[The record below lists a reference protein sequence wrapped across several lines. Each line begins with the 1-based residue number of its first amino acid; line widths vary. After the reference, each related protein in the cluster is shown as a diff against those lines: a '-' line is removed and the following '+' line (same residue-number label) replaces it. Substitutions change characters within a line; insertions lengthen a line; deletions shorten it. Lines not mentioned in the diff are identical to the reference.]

1 VTEALAVEVR
11 GLVKRFGGQ
20 VTAVDAL
27 DLSVRPGEIYGLLG
41 PNGAGKT
48 TTLRMLLGLVR
59 PTAGLI
65 RILGAPP
72 GSPAGLSR
80 VGSMGETAFYPF
92 LSGRDNLRA
101 AARRRSVSDARV
113 DAVLETAGLA
123 ARGRDRVA
131 GYSLGMKQRLG
142 VAMALLKDP
151 ELLILDEPSNGLDPV
166 GQLEMQRLIRDLG
179 TGGRT
184 ILLSSHDMREVEELC
199 GRVAVIGGGRM
210 LFEGTPGQLR
220 GQARLWVRAEPADRA
235 AAVIAGLSG
244 LEGAERAG
252 ELLSLALRDQ
262 GSDQGSDQG
271 PDDQGRSQ
279 AAAVNRR
286 LVEAGLEVSEV
297 RTERRP
303 LRDVFVELTGG
314 RTGGADS
321 LRRPATRRLRRSRP
335 GPSGRGPGAGG

>member
-1 VTEALAVEVR
+1 LAVEVR

-65 RILGAPP
+65 RVLGAPP
-72 GSPAGLSR
+72 GDPAGLSR

-101 AARRRSVSDARV
+101 AARRRGVSDARV
-113 DAVLETAGLA
+113 DAVLGTAGLA

-179 TGGRT
+179 AGGRT

-244 LEGAERAG
+244 LAGAERAG
-252 ELLSLALRDQ
+252 ELLSLALHDQ
-262 GSDQGSDQG
+262 G
-271 PDDQGRSQ
+271 QGRSQ

-321 LRRPATRRLRRSRP
+321 VRRPATRRLRRSRP
-335 GPSGRGPGAGG
+335 GPSGRAPGAGG

>member
-1 VTEALAVEVR
+1 MTDALAVEVR

-59 PTAGLI
+59 PTEGLI
-65 RILGAPP
+65 RVLGAPP
-72 GSPAGLSR
+72 GDPAGLSR

-101 AARRRSVSDARV
+101 AARRRGVSDARV

-123 ARGRDRVA
+123 LRGRDRVA

-235 AAVIAGLSG
+235 VAVIAGLSG

-262 GSDQGSDQG
+262 G
-271 PDDQGRSQ
+271 PDDQGRGQ

-321 LRRPATRRLRRSRP
+321 VRRPATRRLRRSRP
-335 GPSGRGPGAGG
+335 GPSGRAPGAGG

>member
-1 VTEALAVEVR
+1 MTDALAVEVR
-11 GLVKRFGGQ
+11 GLVKRFGDR
-20 VTAVDAL
+20 VTAVDGL
-27 DLSVRPGEIYGLLG
+27 DLSVRPGQIYGLLG

-48 TTLRMLLGLVR
+48 TTLRILLGLVR
-59 PTAGLI
+59 PTAGLV
-65 RILGAPP
+65 RVLGAPP
-72 GSPAGLSR
+72 GSPAGLRR

-101 AARRRSVSDARV
+101 AARRRGLPDARV
-113 DAVLETAGLA
+113 EEVLGLAGLA
-123 ARGRDRVA
+123 ARGRDRVD

-199 GRVAVIGGGRM
+199 GRVAVIGGGRL
-210 LFEGTPGQLR
+210 LFEGTPSQLR
-220 GQARLWVRAEPADRA
+220 GQARLWVRAWPAEQA

-244 LEGAERAG
+244 LDGVERAG
-252 ELLSLALRDQ
+252 ELLGLALRDESPETSQ
-262 GSDQGSDQG
+262 
-271 PDDQGRSQ
+271 SQ
-279 AAAVNRR
+279 AAAVNRH

-321 LRRPATRRLRRSRP
+321 LRRPASRRRRH
-335 GPSGRGPGAGG
+335 

>member
-1 VTEALAVEVR
+1 MRKALAIEVR
-11 GLVKRFGGQ
+11 DLVKRFGDR
-20 VTAVDAL
+20 VTAVDGL
-27 DLSVRPGEIYGLLG
+27 DLSVQPGEIYGLLG

-65 RILGAPP
+65 RVLDEPP
-72 GSPAGLSR
+72 GEPAGLRR

-101 AARRRSVSDARV
+101 AARRRGVSDARV

-123 ARGRDRVA
+123 ARGSDRVA

-179 TGGRT
+179 AGGRT

-244 LEGAERAG
+244 PDGAERAG

-262 GSDQGSDQG
+262 G
-271 PDDQGRSQ
+271 PDQGRSQ

-335 GPSGRGPGAGG
+335 GPSSRAPGAGG

>member
-1 VTEALAVEVR
+1 VTDALAVEVR

-27 DLSVRPGEIYGLLG
+27 DLSIRPGEIYGLLG

-65 RILGAPP
+65 RVLGAPP
-72 GSPAGLSR
+72 GDPAGLSR

-101 AARRRSVSDARV
+101 AARRRGVSDARV
-113 DAVLETAGLA
+113 DAVLATAGLA
-123 ARGRDRVA
+123 ARGSDRVA

-179 TGGRT
+179 AGGRT

-262 GSDQGSDQG
+262 G
-271 PDDQGRSQ
+271 PDQGRSQ